1 MTHADTPG
9 VTAGAE
15 RPTDAP
21 GRVPAARRRASGAV
35 LAVLAGV
42 AVVAGSLV
50 VMGINGLVPVT
61 SVAVGCA
68 VAAALGWST
77 ARAARAV
84 RRLETGA
91 MTGLPN
97 RHVFER
103 ALDELLGRP
112 DRAQGTVMSLLDLDD
127 LKNVDRQL
135 GRRAT
140 DTTVRACVRIWRDR
154 LPAGASLYDLERGRF
169 ALLLPGAVSGDA
181 VAVVD
186 RLRSNL
192 PYPGTVTA
200 GIGRYCAGDTL
211 ALLTTRAGA
220 SLHRAKLAGKNCVD
234 PDAWTQTLGLEIG
247 RGLARGEFYLAYQPI
262 VRLDTGEVVGC
273 EALLRWAHPVRGPV
287 PPGDFIP
294 VAEATGTICDLD
306 WFALTTAVQT
316 LATTT
321 EPPAGLLR
329 LGVNVTG
336 ADLRRPGYADTVLA
350 LLETAGLAP
359 ERLVL
364 EVTES
369 ILGDDQPVAVA
380 ALSRLREG
388 GVRIAIDDFG
398 TGYSSLGRI
407 GSLPIDIIKIDRLFV
422 ATQESSRGALLA
434 AVVALAQ
441 ALGADV
447 VAEGI
452 ETRDQAQLVLDTGC
466 VVGQGYLLGRPGAF
480 DDVLRLSSS
489 AASHPGEGQAP
500 AGAGTRR
507 TGPGTTR

>member
-1 MTHADTPG
+1 MTYADTPG

-15 RPTDAP
+15 RPSDAP
-21 GRVPAARRRASGAV
+21 GRAAAAGWRLPG
-35 LAVLAGV
+35 AVLAGV
-42 AVVAGSLV
+42 AAVVCSLV
-50 VMGINGLVPVT
+50 VLGIDGLVPVT
-61 SVAVGCA
+61 SVAAGCA
-68 VAAALGWST
+68 AVAALGWST
-77 ARAARAV
+77 VWAARAV

-103 ALDELLGRP
+103 ALDDLLGRP
-112 DRAQGTVMSLLDLDD
+112 DRAQGTVLSLLDLDD
-127 LKNVDRQL
+127 LKRVDKEL
-135 GRRAT
+135 GRSAT
-140 DTTVRACVRIWRDR
+140 DRVVRACVRTWQER
-154 LPAGASLYDLERGRF
+154 LPAGAGLYDLERGRF
-169 ALLLPGAVSGDA
+169 ALVIPEAASDDA
-181 VAVVD
+181 VAAVD
-186 RLRSNL
+186 RLRSDL

-234 PDAWTQTLGLEIG
+234 PDAWTQTLGLDIR
-247 RGLARGEFYLAYQPI
+247 RGLAEGEFFLHYQPI

-294 VAEATGTICDLD
+294 VAEVTGTIGDLD
-306 WFALTTAVQT
+306 RFALTTAVRT
-316 LATTT
+316 LAAT
-321 EPPAGLLR
+321 AGPSAGMLR

-336 ADLRRPGYADTVLA
+336 ADLRSPGYADGVLG
-350 LLETAGLAP
+350 LLESAGLAP

-380 ALSRLREG
+380 ALRRLREG

-422 ATQESSRGALLA
+422 ENPESSRGALLA

-441 ALGADV
+441 ALGVDV

-452 ETRDQAQLVLDTGC
+452 ETRDQARVVLDAGC
-466 VVGQGYLLGRPGAF
+466 VGGRGYLLGRPAAF
-480 DDVLRLSSS
+480 DDVRGLAS
-489 AASHPGEGQAP
+489 AASCPGEGQAS
-500 AGAGTRR
+500 AGSGTGRP
-507 TGPGTTR
+507 GPSTSR